1 MMSSEIVP
9 GEYSQQEVTEG
20 KPLAAVGYVPICC
33 LPSFLVPMFAAKEN
47 KYAQFHA
54 RQGAL
59 FYLLTFGSG
68 VGVFIFRVICLA
80 IGHGLGC
87 AGAIVVIAWSGMV
100 LVMMVIGVINAL
112 QGQAK
117 DLPFIGMYAKK
128 LPF

>member
-1 MMSSEIVP
+1 MMSSEMVP
-9 GEYSQQEVTEG
+9 GEYTDKDVTEG

-33 LPSFLVPMFAAKEN
+33 LPAFLVPMFAAKEN

-54 RQGAL
+54 RQAAL
-59 FYLLTFGSG
+59 FYILTLVSG
-68 VGVFIFRVICLA
+68 IAVFIFRTICYA

-117 DLPFIGMYAKK
+117 DLPFIGAYAAK